1 MIEQDTIHL
10 HLRACV
16 RAYIQPYIPLQ
27 GM

>member
-16 RAYIQPYIPLQ
+16 YTAIYTFTGYVK
-27 GM
+27 